1 MQRPPF
7 ETLAHINDPR
17 RRSTSHHRF
26 IPSLRVAKG
35 PTMECHTLRLSIRS
49 LKSSTVSIAEVFDQI
64 QTFLKW
70 SVVPIA
76 ALIAMVFISS
86 ARPASAG
93 EYCRKDVT
101 SQVVSCSFDTVEQ
114 CQWTSS
120 GRGGDCF
127 RHPWLPPSHQLAYAP
142 HALDAVPMAH
152 HVADHSAS
160 NAQPDKLRPR
170 FSHQSRGR
178 FFS

>member
-1 MQRPPF
+1 M
-7 ETLAHINDPR
+7 
-17 RRSTSHHRF
+17 S
-26 IPSLRVAKG
+26 
-35 PTMECHTLRLSIRS
+35 RLSIRS
-49 LKSSTVSIAEVFDQI
+49 LKPSTVSIAEVFDQI

-127 RHPWLPPSHQLAYAP
+127 RDPWLPAADQLAYAP
-142 HALDAVPMAH
+142 HALHARPMAH

>member
-1 MQRPPF
+1 M
-7 ETLAHINDPR
+7 
-17 RRSTSHHRF
+17 S
-26 IPSLRVAKG
+26 
-35 PTMECHTLRLSIRS
+35 RLSIRS

-114 CQWTSS
+114 C
-120 GRGGDCF
+120 
-127 RHPWLPPSHQLAYAP
+127 
-142 HALDAVPMAH
+142 
-152 HVADHSAS
+152 
-160 NAQPDKLRPR
+160 
-170 FSHQSRGR
+170 
-178 FFS
+178 